1 MPILPS
7 SLTSGGR
14 WRCNCKM
21 THAGCF
27 YSPETN
33 RVLAQ
38 LSRSGSFWGLT
49 RGVLPNFQPLGPQYR
64 YLTGLCQL
72 LGVPEEMGVCGVDPD
87 EAITLHVPGHSGGRC
102 HPEPDAARRAW
113 RSGRVAGVRGVLPGQ
128 GFGVPQSSAHCG
140 SWGWWWRGPVEAQAQ
155 RVEGRVKPAP
165 SLWGQRSRVSPSR

>member
-49 RGVLPNFQPLGPQYR
+49 RGVLPNFQPLGPQFMGDFKPAKTERDDGTVGFRASSTIYSCKCIF
-64 YLTGLCQL
+64 LKLWICKHWGLL
-72 LGVPEEMGVCGVDPD
+72 FK
-87 EAITLHVPGHSGGRC
+87 LHLESRGR
-102 HPEPDAARRAW
+102 D
-113 RSGRVAGVRGVLPGQ
+113 GVLP
-128 GFGVPQSSAHCG
+128 FGISVSLRPNRTALTHSLVSSTVCCLNDNVQSVT
-140 SWGWWWRGPVEAQAQ
+140 GW
-155 RVEGRVKPAP
+155 
-165 SLWGQRSRVSPSR
+165 LSRWSV

>member
-49 RGVLPNFQPLGPQYR
+49 RGVLPNFQPLGPQFMGDFKPAKTERDDGTVGFRASSTIYSCKCIFLKLWICKHWGLLFKLHLESR
-64 YLTGLCQL
+64 GHASQCSKTTETTQWDGEEAGLHGRTGVSWLQDFCFL
-72 LGVPEEMGVCGVDPD
+72 LGINHPPQGGWEPLESQQS
-87 EAITLHVPGHSGGRC
+87 EALH
-102 HPEPDAARRAW
+102 
-113 RSGRVAGVRGVLPGQ
+113 
-128 GFGVPQSSAHCG
+128 
-140 SWGWWWRGPVEAQAQ
+140 
-155 RVEGRVKPAP
+155 
-165 SLWGQRSRVSPSR
+165 